1 MPSYWHGE
9 GVGIVTIFIL
19 FPCILLIPSFLIAT
33 IGEAVPHQT
42 VVSFLSQVTALF
54 SYLTSSFYL
63 RLIPLPPILLHW
75 LVFPI
80 FIAFHSILSFPFL
93 AIISLIHVHWS

>member
-1 MPSYWHGE
+1 MK
-9 GVGIVTIFIL
+9 GVMLQFSFSFLVYFS
-19 FPCILLIPSFLIAT
+19 FPSFFIAT

-54 SYLTSSFYL
+54 SYLTSSSYL
-63 RLIPLPPILLHW
+63 RLIPPPPILSHW
-75 LVFPI
+75 LVSPVS
-80 FIAFHSILSFPFL
+80 IAFHSIPSFPFL